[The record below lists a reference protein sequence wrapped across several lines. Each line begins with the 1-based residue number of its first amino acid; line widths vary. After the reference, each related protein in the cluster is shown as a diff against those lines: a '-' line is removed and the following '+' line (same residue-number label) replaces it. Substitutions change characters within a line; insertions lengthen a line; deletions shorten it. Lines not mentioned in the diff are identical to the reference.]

1 MSNAKGTDKAPVE
14 LKDLP
19 FEEALKRL
27 ETIVESMEAQDLPLE
42 TLLARYEE
50 GARLTP
56 LCQSKLN
63 EAELKIQQLEKNA
76 KGGLT
81 LKPINTS
88 GGNRMSRYLDMV
100 DHPSHVKKLTSG
112 TIAASWRRRSATN

>member
-1 MSNAKGTDKAPVE
+1 MSNAKGAEKTAADLP
-14 LKDLP
+14 DLP

-50 GARLTP
+50 GARLTA

-63 EAELKIQQLEKNA
+63 EAEGKIQQLEKNA
-76 KGGLT
+76 KGGLS
-81 LKPINTS
+81 LKPLNPPEETE
-88 GGNRMSRYLDMV
+88 
-100 DHPSHVKKLTSG
+100 
-112 TIAASWRRRSATN
+112 